1 MATPKSDHRGR
12 ASSIGPV
19 GRREGASLYVSI
31 VCAIDGARFVAVGSS
46 EQECL
51 ARVASY
57 VAAQAVGQLSPP
69 SASRVCELLL
79 AGDAGAA
86 VSEYFRHTGERW
98 ETEWLV
104 TTPLHPDSRST
115 AWSGDVPLPRSYG
128 LEQGTAVTIE

>member
-1 MATPKSDHRGR
+1 
-12 ASSIGPV
+12 
-19 GRREGASLYVSI
+19 VSI

-69 SASRVCELLL
+69 SACRVCELLV
-79 AGDAGAA
+79 AGDTGAA

-104 TTPLHPDSRST
+104 TTPLHPDSRSN
-115 AWSGDVPLPRSYG
+115 AWSGDVPLPRSCR
-128 LEQGTAVTIE
+128 LEQGAAATIEWASGCVNDATS